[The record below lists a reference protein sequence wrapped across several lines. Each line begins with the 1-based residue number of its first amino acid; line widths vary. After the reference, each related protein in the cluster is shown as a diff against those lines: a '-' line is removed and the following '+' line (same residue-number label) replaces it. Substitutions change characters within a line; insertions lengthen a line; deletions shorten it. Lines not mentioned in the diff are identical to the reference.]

1 MNQIS
6 KKYTPAHTLRH
17 PHILIDFRVL
27 IPTVAQAEQPVNPT
41 VTVTLTL
48 THASPTPIQSSH
60 LSIIFGPPRQ
70 VPAIEVPA
78 TSPEC
83 EEFGDAVFGRS
94 GGERSV
100 RGGVVRRHR
109 GGVWKE
115 TAKRGIFD
123 QKLNRKLVHV
133 SIGLVFMLC
142 WPLFSSGYRGAVLAG
157 LIPGVNIIHMLL
169 LGLGL
174 LKDEATVK
182 SMSRYGDYRELLKGP
197 LYYASTITIACMVFW
212 RTSPIGMAAI
222 CNLCAGDGF
231 ADIIGRRF
239 GHQKIP
245 FNRSKSIVGSIAMA
259 SAGFLASVGYMFY
272 FSRFGYIQA
281 SWDMVFGFLIVS
293 LAATVVESLPIS
305 TDLDDNLTVP
315 LTSLLV
321 GILVL

>member
-1 MNQIS
+1 M
-6 KKYTPAHTLRH
+6 
-17 PHILIDFRVL
+17 
-27 IPTVAQAEQPVNPT
+27 AQVQPVNPT
-41 VTVTLTL
+41 FTVNLTL
-48 THASPTPIQSSH
+48 LTLPHHTPIPISNPIILRLNHRPSPPSSFF
-60 LSIIFGPPRQ
+60 SS
-70 VPAIEVPA
+70 AA
-78 TSPEC
+78 A
-83 EEFGDAVFGRS
+83 AVDRFRS
-94 GGERSV
+94 SKFRRRRRSV
-100 RGGVVRRHR
+100 RSSAMVFSADPVVSDLCAAGLSGGIAV
-109 GGVWKE
+109 GLLQVWKE

-182 SMSRYGDYRELLKGP
+182 SMSRYGNYRELLKGP

-222 CNLCAGDGF
+222 SNLCAGDGF

-239 GHQKIP
+239 GHQKLP

-259 SAGFLASVGYMFY
+259 TAGFLASVGYMFY
-272 FSRFGYIQA
+272 FSWFGYVQA

>member
-1 MNQIS
+1 MVQV
-6 KKYTPAHTLRH
+6 K
-17 PHILIDFRVL
+17 
-27 IPTVAQAEQPVNPT
+27 PVNPT
-41 VTVTLTL
+41 FTLTL
-48 THASPTPIQSSH
+48 TLPHHTPIPISNPIISRLNHRPSSP
-60 LSIIFGPPRQ
+60 SSFFSS
-70 VPAIEVPA
+70 AA
-78 TSPEC
+78 
-83 EEFGDAVFGRS
+83 AVDRFRRLR
-94 GGERSV
+94 RSV
-100 RGGVVRRHR
+100 RSSAMVFSAGPVVSDLCAVGLSGGIAV
-109 GGVWKE
+109 GLLQVWKE

-182 SMSRYGDYRELLKGP
+182 SMSRYGNYRELLKGP

-239 GHQKIP
+239 GHQKLP

-272 FSRFGYIQA
+272 FSWFGYIQA
-281 SWDMVFGFLIVS
+281 SWDMVFGVLIVS